1 MYIDYIKNDY
11 SGKTDQEKEQYIKRD
26 KRHLGGVIQER
37 ITNDID
43 NIVDRWYELDDIG
56 YIPENEKFLY
66 LLKEAEQ
73 LYCFAYYTGT
83 ISVVGIASEEY
94 CRYLINRSNL
104 TDVDK
109 QFDRINKLADNN
121 IFDEQMKITF
131 HRIRCIR
138 NDCMHYNI
146 SFKNLSENQLRN
158 YALEMLKLYK
168 KCLSILSVN
177 VSVNYDE
184 FAEEMFAS
192 KEMTFREFIYRNR
205 NIQKQVNNID
215 LQIDPK
221 VNNLIFTSQY
231 YIAEIDIETDVFKEM
246 TLLDMDRGTLP
257 VVVDLTLP
265 QSDMIKELRLE
276 QGNVII
282 ATIIS
287 TVTSIGQTEEW
298 HLLNIRDVYREVID
312 MSELE
317 QLF

>member
-1 MYIDYIKNDY
+1 MYIDYLKNDY
-11 SGKTDQEKEQYIKRD
+11 SDKTEQEKEQYIKRD
-26 KRHLGGVIQER
+26 KRHLGGLIQER

-43 NIVDRWYELDDIG
+43 NIVDRWYELDDVG

-83 ISVVGIASEEY
+83 ISIVGIAAEEY
-94 CRYLINRSNL
+94 CRCLIKKYNI

-109 QFDRINKLADNN
+109 QFERINKLADSN
-121 IFDEQMKITF
+121 IFDEQMKSAF
-131 HRIRCIR
+131 HRIRKIR
-138 NDCMHYNI
+138 NDCMHYNV
-146 SFKNLSENQLRN
+146 SFKNLSDDQLKN
-158 YALEMLKLYK
+158 YSLEMIQLYK
-168 KCLSILSVN
+168 KCLSISSVN
-177 VSVNYDE
+177 VSVNYDKL
-184 FAEEMFAS
+184 AEEMFAS
-192 KEMTFREFIYRNR
+192 KETTFREFVYRNR

-231 YIAEIDIETDVFKEM
+231 YVAEIDIETDVFKEM
-246 TLLDMDRGTLP
+246 TLFDMERGTLP

-265 QSDMIKELRLE
+265 QADMIKALRLE

-298 HLLNIRDVYREVID
+298 HLLSIKDVYREVID

-317 QLF
+317 QLL

>member
-1 MYIDYIKNDY
+1 MYIDYLKNDY
-11 SGKTDQEKEQYIKRD
+11 SDKTEQEKAQYIKRD
-26 KRHLGGVIQER
+26 KRHLGGLIQER

-43 NIVDRWYELDDIG
+43 NIVDRWYELDDVG

-83 ISVVGIASEEY
+83 ISIVGIAAEEY
-94 CRYLINRSNL
+94 CRCLIKKYNI

-109 QFDRINKLADNN
+109 QFERINKLADSN
-121 IFDEQMKITF
+121 IFDEQMKSAF
-131 HRIRCIR
+131 HRIRKIR
-138 NDCMHYNI
+138 NDCMHYNV
-146 SFKNLSENQLRN
+146 SFKNLSDDQLKN
-158 YALEMLKLYK
+158 YALEMIQLYK
-168 KCLSILSVN
+168 KCLSISSVN
-177 VSVNYDE
+177 VSVNYDKL
-184 FAEEMFAS
+184 AEEMFAS
-192 KEMTFREFIYRNR
+192 KEMTFREFVYRNR

-231 YIAEIDIETDVFKEM
+231 YVAEIDIETDVFKEM
-246 TLLDMDRGTLP
+246 TLFDMERGTLP

-265 QSDMIKELRLE
+265 QADMIKALRLE

-298 HLLNIRDVYREVID
+298 HLLNIKDVYREVID

-317 QLF
+317 QLL